1 MNPRGA
7 DHEIQGC
14 DDGSARRVPVSKEQ
28 GPSIAASYSF
38 YYYRRHPGH
47 QEASGKKQDD
57 DSLFFECQCLKKN
70 PGFQIL
76 YPSL

>member
-1 MNPRGA
+1 MKFKAAMMVQPGVF
-7 DHEIQGC
+7 QF
-14 DDGSARRVPVSKEQ
+14 PVSKEQ

-38 YYYRRHPGH
+38 YYYRRHPK
-47 QEASGKKQDD
+47 QLEASSNKHDD

-76 YPSL
+76 CPSP